1 VPIDYRRLVD
11 ALGTLALPHESSEL
25 VSVQALV
32 AALCDCSG
40 AVGGTF
46 TEYGARGGRVVVARG
61 AMAWALGQLVSPELA
76 GPEIIGEPFCGR
88 VEAMPPDVAQ
98 PLLDRGVVAVAG
110 HPVRSGGRVVGA
122 LHLFFDAEHV
132 DGGHVDAVAGD
143 AAELEAV
150 NRALRVVA
158 AFATNVYTG
167 REATPVRSPGEEDD
181 RSLFLTVAGHELRT
195 PVTAIKGYASLL
207 ADRWDSLDDGQRLA
221 ATKVIT
227 QRADEL
233 ARLVDRVLGATAG
246 EAATVRVVP
255 FDPIDALMRAVSGMV
270 EELRRTVRLEL
281 PNSLPPASGDP
292 DVNGTV
298 VTELVTNAVRAGS
311 PDSTVDITAGA
322 DTDTVFIQVRDRGI
336 GIDPAQ
342 TDRAFERFWRGP
354 RSSVGERDQ
363 GSAGVGLGLYL
374 VRRLVERQNGWVS
387 LRPRDGGGTIAEVRL
402 ARADAGPAGRGA
414 DQAPTGEA

>member
-1 VPIDYRRLVD
+1 MDYRRLVD
-11 ALGTLALPHESSEL
+11 GLGTLALPHESSEL

-32 AALCDCSG
+32 ATLCDCSG
-40 AVGGTF
+40 AAGGTF

-61 AMAWALGQLVSPELA
+61 TMAWALGQLVSPELA
-76 GPEIIGEPFCGR
+76 APEIIGEPFSGR
-88 VEAMPPDVAQ
+88 VETMPPDAAQ

-110 HPVRSGGRVVGA
+110 HPVRSGDRVVGG
-122 LHLFFDAEHV
+122 LHLYFDAQHI
-132 DGGHVDAVAGD
+132 DAVAADGV
-143 AAELEAV
+143 AELQAV
-150 NRALRVVA
+150 NQALRVVA

-233 ARLVDRVLGATAG
+233 ARLVDRVLDATAG

-255 FDPIDALMRAVSGMV
+255 FDPIDALLRAVSGMV

-292 DVNGTV
+292 DVVGTV
-298 VTELVTNAVRAGS
+298 VTELVTNAVRAGQ
-311 PDSTVDITAGA
+311 PESTVDITAGA
-322 DTDTVFIQVRDRGI
+322 DPDTVFIQVRDRGI

-354 RSSVGERDQ
+354 RTSVGDHAS
-363 GSAGVGLGLYL
+363 GGVGLGLYL

-402 ARADAGPAGRGA
+402 ARADSGLAGRGA